1 MYARLVLFR
10 TGSGPQVR
18 SRLESAARQA
28 VAVMRQETG
37 FKSFMGLLDEA
48 TGQYGGFSLWETRR
62 DAEAAGAALAPVV
75 RQATAA
81 GGPPIILEVF
91 EVLEI

>member
-10 TGSGPQVR
+10 AGPGPEVR
-18 SRLESAARQA
+18 SRLEGAARQA
-28 VAVMRQETG
+28 VGVMRNQKG

-48 TGQYGGFSLWETRR
+48 TGQYGGLSLWETVQ
-62 DAEAAGAALAPVV
+62 DAEAAGAALAPVI

-81 GGPPIILEVF
+81 GGPPVILQLF
-91 EVLEI
+91 EVVEI